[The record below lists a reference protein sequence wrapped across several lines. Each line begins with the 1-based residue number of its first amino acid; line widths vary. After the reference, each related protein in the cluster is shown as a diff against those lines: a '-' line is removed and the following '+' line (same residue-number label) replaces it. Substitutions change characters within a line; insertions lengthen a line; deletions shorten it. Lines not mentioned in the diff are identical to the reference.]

1 MAASRGTSKGGSV
14 GTGVVVGEAES
25 DGLAEADDVVAG
37 VGEVPGMVETAGGYP
52 QPPITR
58 ATTSTGNVRAA
69 LMEKTTKPAG
79 RRYTRTSLNVLV
91 VPSLQG
97 GAGEG
102 LVSGETGAG

>member
-1 MAASRGTSKGGSV
+1 MAASRGTSK
-14 GTGVVVGEAES
+14 VVVGDAES

-37 VGEVPGMVETAGGYP
+37 AGEVPGMIETAGGYP
-52 QPPITR
+52 QPLITR
-58 ATTSTGNVRAA
+58 ATSTGNVRAA

-102 LVSGETGAG
+102 PVSGETGAG

>member
-1 MAASRGTSKGGSV
+1 MAARRGTSKGGSV

-58 ATTSTGNVRAA
+58 ATSTGNVRAT
-69 LMEKTTKPAG
+69 LMEKTTKPAS
-79 RRYTRTSLNVLV
+79 RRYTPNLS
-91 VPSLQG
+91 
-97 GAGEG
+97 A
-102 LVSGETGAG
+102 